1 MLFTSPKTF
10 ARGSMM
16 TIDFGGATGQPFTNE
31 STTYDLEGW
40 VMQGYIYCTI
50 NGDIAEYCER
60 TGDIV
65 NLKLPKSNSIDGVL
79 ANVEYELIIGFRGND
94 DSSTTRDGWQI
105 GLAGDYIF
113 GAQIT
118 DGTNL
123 VST

>member
-16 TIDFGGATGQPFTNE
+16 TVDFGGATLQPFTAE
-31 STTYDLEGW
+31 TVYDLEGW
-40 VMQGYIYCTI
+40 IMQGYIYCSI

-60 TGDIV
+60 TGNTV

-94 DSSTTRDGWQI
+94 DSSSTRDGWEI
-105 GLAGDYIF
+105 GLAGDYILS
-113 GAQIT
+113 A
-118 DGTNL
+118 
-123 VST
+123 